1 MSMYKLHIIDQ
12 GLNVNVTSKKEE
24 KKTTLIYTHVLY
36 LVVKIQIML
45 IHRVYKITVQIV
57 SSLTKGN
64 VEDRASYCKTK
75 VDRSTVHVTNH
86 PTNEDVAHHCQLPLN
101 NSN

>member
-45 IHRVYKITVQIV
+45 IHRVYKITFNQRHTWIF
-57 SSLTKGN
+57 SIFIFSTKESF
-64 VEDRASYCKTK
+64 VLRIPSISWK
-75 VDRSTVHVTNH
+75 
-86 PTNEDVAHHCQLPLN
+86 
-101 NSN
+101 